1 MNIVPSIATV
11 FTILLV
17 LASVYLSSDHEQSE
31 ISRDKVSDF
40 FCHGLTFPKFWR
52 SSYLELFF
60 HLL

>member
-17 LASVYLSSDHEQSE
+17 LVSVYLSSDHEQSE

-40 FCHGLTFPKFWR
+40 FCHGLTRKERLRVDF
-52 SSYLELFF
+52 
-60 HLL
+60 